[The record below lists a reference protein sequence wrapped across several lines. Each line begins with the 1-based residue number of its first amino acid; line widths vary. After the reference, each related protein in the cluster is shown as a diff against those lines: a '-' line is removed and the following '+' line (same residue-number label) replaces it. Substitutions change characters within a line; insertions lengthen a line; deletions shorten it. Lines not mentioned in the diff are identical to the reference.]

1 MLCGRGVAAETK
13 SLSLAVCILHPASY
27 GIRSDHSFFSLSLC
41 SKEKGGIFLSEN
53 YGSKNKGSKNNRRE
67 GHIKKT
73 KMMTAAA
80 MMTAISVV
88 IGIFCKNYMNYGFPP
103 GLFRV
108 TFENLPIIMS
118 GILYG
123 PIIGG
128 VVGVL
133 TDLISYL
140 LSSQT
145 YPPNLIVTLG
155 AAMSGII
162 SGVVSRFIVRKK
174 GRAQIIVSGAL
185 AHLVA
190 SMIIKPIGLYQF
202 YGMLVLWRIPLYL
215 CIAPVEIL
223 IICVLL
229 NRKSFARVVG
239 YVEENGHEL

>member
-1 MLCGRGVAAETK
+1 ML
-13 SLSLAVCILHPASY
+13 
-27 GIRSDHSFFSLSLC
+27 
-41 SKEKGGIFLSEN
+41 
-53 YGSKNKGSKNNRRE
+53 
-67 GHIKKT
+67 
-73 KMMTAAA
+73 TAAA

-128 VVGVL
+128 AVGVL

-140 LSSQT
+140 LSSQA

-155 AAMSGII
+155 AAMSG
-162 SGVVSRFIVRKK
+162 VVSGLVARFVIRKK
-174 GRAQIIVSGAL
+174 GTAQIILSGAL

-190 SMIIKPIGLYQF
+190 SMTIKTIGLYQF
-202 YGMLVLWRIPLYL
+202 YGILVLWRIPLYL
-215 CIAPVEIL
+215 CIAPVEII
-223 IICVLL
+223 IICILL
-229 NRKSFARVVG
+229 KRKSFARAVG
-239 YVEENGHEL
+239 YVGE